1 MASLTG
7 STIDV
12 AALQQWVGREQVVE
26 DTLALPPAQALA
38 ATLDLQEF
46 TLGEGDPLP
55 LAWHW
60 LYFLPLVPTS
70 ELAADGHPV
79 KGGFLPPV
87 PLPRRMWAG
96 GSIEVLG
103 ELTLAQHIRRVST
116 IIDVQHKTGRNG
128 DLVFVTLRHDL
139 YAGEQLMLRERQDLV
154 YRGASKPESPAPQS
168 ASQSTS
174 KPAPSQSQWSR
185 TMVATPPLLFR
196 YSALTF
202 NSHRI
207 HYDQEYAVTKEGYA
221 DLVVQGPLCA
231 TLLLQQLGISSGGAR
246 LRRFNYTGVKP
257 LMANSEFSLQ
267 GCIEEEAGD
276 DGVRAQVWILDAGGA
291 VTLRGEAVLDE
302 NG

>member
-38 ATLDLQEF
+38 ATLDLQEL
-46 TLGEGDPLP
+46 TLREGDPLP
-55 LAWHW
+55 LPWHW

-96 GSIEVLG
+96 GSIEVFS
-103 ELTLAQHIRRVST
+103 ELTLGQHIRRVST
-116 IIDVQHKTGRNG
+116 VDDVQHKTGRSG
-128 DLVFVTLRHDL
+128 DLVFVTLRDEL
-139 YAGEQLMLRERQDLV
+139 FAGQQLMLRERRDLV
-154 YRGASKPESPAPQS
+154 YRGASKSGSSTPQS
-168 ASQSTS
+168 PPQA
-174 KPAPSQSQWSR
+174 APRPSQWSR
-185 TMVATPPLLFR
+185 TMEATPPLLFR

-207 HYDQEYAVTKEGYA
+207 HYDKDYAVTKEGYA

-246 LRRFNYTGVKP
+246 VRRFNYTGVKP
-257 LMANSEFSLQ
+257 LMANTEFSLQ

-276 DGVRAQVWILDAGGA
+276 DGVRAHVWILDAGGA